1 MLPKYII
8 VAAICGSTL
17 VSLPAFGQENPLSK
31 ADIGIEAAVPLAE
44 NTNSGGAQQGATV
57 NYSFRGGYRVF
68 LNKRSSVEPNYGYA
82 HNIQMYSLYGG
93 SIGLRK
99 NPVEVLAA
107 YVFRFPKKRW
117 SPFALAGAGAPTFDR
132 KTVAGASAQTGLG
145 YPYGDG
151 ADFNL
156 KHRIFPRTAHRGVFY
171 NSATFDMGGL
181 NSLDW
186 MPNRVKPSVVF
197 GYSFKR

>member
-1 MLPKYII
+1 
-8 VAAICGSTL
+8 
-17 VSLPAFGQENPLSK
+17 
-31 ADIGIEAAVPLAE
+31 VPLAE

-68 LNKRSSVEPNYGYA
+68 LNKRSGVEPNYGYA
-82 HNIQMYSLYGG
+82 HNIQMYSLYSG

-151 ADFNL
+151 ADF
-156 KHRIFPRTAHRGVFY
+156 
-171 NSATFDMGGL
+171 
-181 NSLDW
+181 
-186 MPNRVKPSVVF
+186 
-197 GYSFKR
+197 